1 MCAVAAGAP
10 TAVGALVSSCEP
22 LQALLRHAETRSK
35 ERRDFRRDE
44 IDRSQRCHICAG
56 TALAP
61 ATSAPGL
68 GSPATRAPGLGSPRP
83 HLRRD
88 WAHPSRGLSASSGV
102 FSRHR
107 WVRKADN
114 VTGPCAHPAAGHNAP
129 ARAGWGTRIRRAAT
143 AVGLSVVGG
152 RQTNQPT
159 KQTNKSTNRQ
169 TNKQTNKQTNLNRK
183 IN

>member
-1 MCAVAAGAP
+1 MRWGRPVVCAVAAGAP
-10 TAVGALVSSCEP
+10 TAVGALVASCEP

-35 ERRDFRRDE
+35 ERRDFRRDG
-44 IDRSQRCHICAG
+44 IDGSQRCHICAG

-129 ARAGWGTRIRRAAT
+129 ARAGWGTAHSARCDCGR
-143 AVGLSVVGG
+143 VVRG
-152 RQTNQPT
+152 RWETNEP
-159 KQTNKSTNRQ
+159 
-169 TNKQTNKQTNLNRK
+169 TNKQTNKQINKQTNK
-183 IN
+183 QINK